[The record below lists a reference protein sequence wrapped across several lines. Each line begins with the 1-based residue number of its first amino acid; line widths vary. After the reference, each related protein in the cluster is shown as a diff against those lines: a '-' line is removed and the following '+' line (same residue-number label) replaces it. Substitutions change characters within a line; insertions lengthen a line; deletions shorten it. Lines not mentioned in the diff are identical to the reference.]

1 MGCQRF
7 TRNARTSHIRAFC
20 WDTYNVKKTGV
31 DSLSRRRKTNK
42 EKMKPTVMS
51 VPMGSATRTRSQT
64 CPGERLKL
72 QDQAQEEERTG
83 ETECVCFTQ
92 LYIAL
97 VEQFI
102 NYNIVFLGRQNQNQ
116 KSDKRKAQST
126 RIGEEERRSGIIGLW
141 FQRSMILSGHKINKK
156 NATKM

>member
-1 MGCQRF
+1 
-7 TRNARTSHIRAFC
+7 
-20 WDTYNVKKTGV
+20 
-31 DSLSRRRKTNK
+31 
-42 EKMKPTVMS
+42 MKPTVMS

-97 VEQFI
+97 VEKFI

-116 KSDKRKAQST
+116 KSDRRKAQST

-156 NATKM
+156 NATKMWYDWQTGWWLWYGDDYDMVMIMILMMSSLMIITNRVK